1 MLISPEQMAQINKNP
16 LYQATG
22 IQALSAGDGRA
33 VSELKPTGNVCWP
46 FSGQPHGG
54 ILFTQMDTT
63 MAWAVLSSAAEGTNC
78 TTVNME
84 IQYPHPAK
92 GPVFTCEAQ
101 VLHHTK
107 RSCFVRGES
116 RDADGNLVAMAQATF
131 RIICMK
137 FDEII
142 N

>member
-1 MLISPEQMAQINKNP
+1 MAQINKNP
-16 LYQATG
+16 LYQTTG
-22 IQALSAGDGRA
+22 IQALSVGDGRA
-33 VSELKPTGNVCWP
+33 ISELKPPGSVCWP

-84 IQYPHPAK
+84 IQYPQPAK

-101 VLHHTK
+101 VLHRSG

-116 RDADGNLVAMAQATF
+116 RDADGKLVVLGQATF
-131 RIICMK
+131 HIILH
-137 FDEII
+137 EI
-142 N
+142 